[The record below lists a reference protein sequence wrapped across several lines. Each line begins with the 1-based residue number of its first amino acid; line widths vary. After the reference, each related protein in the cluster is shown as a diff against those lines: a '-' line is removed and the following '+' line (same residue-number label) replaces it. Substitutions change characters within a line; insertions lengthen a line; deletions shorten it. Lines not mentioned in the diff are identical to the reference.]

1 MKRYIL
7 QTAALIAAFAIGLAI
22 SFYGRKSA
30 EKAPLVDQE
39 LGNTILALRADISN
53 LQEEIACLH
62 SEIDSLNAAI
72 VPEFVGDRNL
82 PGGEKLIDGLYF
94 NRNGHVSSR
103 IKLIESQQTPTDHIY
118 DEQGRL
124 SAVCTAPVN
133 GTSSVATYEYSGKVV
148 TCTYNILYDKDIYPD
163 KEPMSITT
171 VYEYY

>member
-30 EKAPLVDQE
+30 EKAPLVNQE

-72 VPEFVGDRNL
+72 IPEFVGDRNL

-94 NRNGHVSSR
+94 NRSGHVSSR

-148 TCTYNILYDKDIYPD
+148 TCTYNILYDKDIHPD

>member
-22 SFYGRKSA
+22 SFYGRKDA
-30 EKAPLVDQE
+30 EKTPLADQE
-39 LGNTILALRADISN
+39 LENTILALRADISN
-53 LQEEIACLH
+53 LQEEIASLH

-72 VPEFVGDRNL
+72 VPEFVGDRNQ